1 MEVERNEGKKRV
13 KGFGG
18 RNLFGNIV
26 QLFLEPDLEAFK
38 PSAGRSKSLFTHTPA
53 QCFLTEKNDLHRQ
66 HSALSSSEIVKN
78 ATFLSANRTESL
90 VTAPI
95 SNISAVSQA
104 YITRDE

>member
-1 MEVERNEGKKRV
+1 M
-13 KGFGG
+13 KGFGE

-26 QLFLEPDLEAFK
+26 QLFLEPDLESFK
-38 PSAGRSKSLFTHTPA
+38 PSARRSKSLFTATHLPSLNLTSKT
-53 QCFLTEKNDLHRQ
+53 LTEKKDLHRQ

-90 VTAPI
+90 VTAPV